1 MTTCFFSLSIPGL
14 KLKQENSKQSQVNDL
29 FEKCLQAYGDDVEN
43 LNEISVISHVLFDAV
58 EVGNTEFL
66 VKLIRFDFDLL
77 WKTRNS
83 KSIFHIAVEKRH
95 ESIFNILN
103 EIGSIGDLIIDRI
116 EADGSNILHLAA
128 GLAPQEKL
136 NAISGAA
143 LQMQREILWF
153 KVLIIFLD

>member
-1 MTTCFFSLSIPGL
+1 MHGYFLFSLSILGL
-14 KLKQENSKQSQVNDL
+14 KLKQENSKQSQVNEL

-83 KSIFHIAVEKRH
+83 KSIDDPNY
-95 ESIFNILN
+95 IFVH
-103 EIGSIGDLIIDRI
+103 RTT
-116 EADGSNILHLAA
+116 
-128 GLAPQEKL
+128 Q
-136 NAISGAA
+136 
-143 LQMQREILWF
+143 
-153 KVLIIFLD
+153 

>member
-1 MTTCFFSLSIPGL
+1 M
-14 KLKQENSKQSQVNDL
+14 KLKQENSKQSQVNEL

-83 KSIFHIAVEKRH
+83 KSLFHVAVEKRH

-103 EIGSIGDLIIDRI
+103 EMGSIGDLIINTKI
-116 EADGSNILHLAA
+116 EKIGNILHLAA
-128 GLAPQEKL
+128 ELAPREKL

-143 LQMQREILWF
+143 FQMQREILWF
-153 KVLIIFLD
+153 KVLIFFE